1 MRVHHHLLVGI
12 DYMSFEQMVYLAKCI
27 LLINS
32 VLSLVKLR
40 ARRMHKIFK
49 DNPLKLDLRVATQGW
64 LKKIIMDHK

>member
-40 ARRMHKIFK
+40 AR
-49 DNPLKLDLRVATQGW
+49 
-64 LKKIIMDHK
+64 